1 MSSPDF
7 RVSYFT
13 PKSFHV
19 LRASLKREPKAEVQ
33 SAFVLSLPA
42 IGIIPVIDPD
52 RANGQFVAEP
62 HADRETEIIQVGG
75 FVIENVSCIHEQRPV
90 ERAGDRKIPLDV
102 CDRVPRPAY
111 RIA

>member
-7 RVSYFT
+7 RVSCFT

-42 IGIIPVIDPD
+42 IGIIPVIDPN
-52 RANGQFVAEP
+52 RANGQFVAQS
-62 HADRETEIIQVGG
+62 HTDRETEVIQVRR
-75 FVIENVSCIHEQRPV
+75 FVVEDVPRIHEQRPV
-90 ERAGDRKIPLDV
+90 ERAGDWKIP
-102 CDRVPRPAY
+102 
-111 RIA
+111 